1 MKELGID
8 ERDPRILK
16 LVGYFSSTAHAC
28 SYKALYLK
36 DIPYQ
41 KAVPCVMNDEIGN
54 LQTDLLAF
62 EVMIKKDIA
71 DGLIPFWYGCSF
83 GTTATC
89 GYDQID

>member
-1 MKELGID
+1 MIKNQGGGTISTTVSDSVFLSVHVAKRKKMKELGID

-54 LQTDLLAF
+54 L
-62 EVMIKKDIA
+62 
-71 DGLIPFWYGCSF
+71 
-83 GTTATC
+83 
-89 GYDQID
+89 